1 MKVRRE
7 ACGRCFKSGGCK
19 EEAKVRAASFG
30 IEMQTDESGTI
41 WARAAPYLCFWQDQS
56 TLAFCCKRQNQSR
69 SRRIQV
75 LDL

>member
-30 IEMQTDESGTI
+30 IEMQTDERVAQSGPELHPTCVSGRI
-41 WARAAPYLCFWQDQS
+41 SPHWPFAAKDKTNPG
-56 TLAFCCKRQNQSR
+56 AEESR
-69 SRRIQV
+69 C
-75 LDL
+75 